1 MKTFFKNLVKT
12 NYQMKTKL
20 CRMMCCMLLVLL
32 SSLMTPAQ
40 AQFKVVGYLP
50 TWAGSVSDIQL
61 NKLTHVNYAFLIP
74 TSNGGYNPIENP
86 SKLQSL
92 VTAAHANGVKVLV
105 SVGGGGGGDGFHG
118 IVASAANRVNFAN
131 SMLSFANQYN
141 LDGID
146 IDWEYPSD
154 GTEANNFLL
163 MMQTLSST
171 MHNNGKLCTIAVIGD
186 YGTHI
191 VTGVFDTVDYLT
203 IMAYDDNDYQH
214 STYNLAVQCMN
225 YWRGRGVPAAK
236 AILGLPFYC
245 RPTWETYAQ
254 LLAQGADPY
263 SDTYNGK
270 GYNGITTI
278 KNKTNLAFDQGGG
291 VMMWELSGDVSGQ
304 YSLVSAIN
312 EVVINRGGGSVITT
326 APIGKTISL
335 LGVNAQ
341 YVSSTGAAGA
351 LWCNATA
358 VQSGNQF
365 LIVNAGNGKIA
376 LRNHGKYVSS
386 ENGASAMNCN
396 HDTIGATE
404 KFDWVVNSNGSVS
417 LKGNNGLYVSSE
429 NGTKEMTCTRAAIN
443 TWEQFTVGV
452 VQVAPVNQTIWLQ
465 GNNALYVSSENGTK
479 AMTCTRTAPQGWEQF
494 LIGDAGNGK
503 VTLQSMS
510 KYVSSENGTQAIT
523 CSRATP
529 QGWEQFDWLV
539 NADSTISL
547 RGNNGL
553 YVSSEN
559 GAQAMTCTRTSIQ
572 GWEKFKFGVIA
583 VTAKS
588 VTAAALDFVTGN
600 TPGVMYPNPVRKGS
614 VLTVAVKQYNANAL
628 VHVTVM
634 DITGKTVAQFKSGK
648 SSVNIPANYK
658 PGTYLVKIE
667 NGGNKYVQKLIV
679 Q

>member
-1 MKTFFKNLVKT
+1 MVKNPRMLLFG
-12 NYQMKTKL
+12 KTKL

-32 SSLMTPAQ
+32 SSLMTPAE

-50 TWAGSVSDIQL
+50 TWAGSVSNIQFS
-61 NKLTHVNYAFLIP
+61 KLTHVNYAFLIP
-74 TSNGGYNPIENP
+74 TSNGGYQPIENA

-118 IVASAANRVNFAN
+118 IVASSANRINFAN
-131 SMLSFANQYN
+131 NMLAFANQYN

-163 MMQTLSST
+163 MMQQLSTT
-171 MHNNGKLCTIAVIGD
+171 MHNNGKLCTIAVIGN

-203 IMAYDDNDYQH
+203 IMAYDDNDYEH

-236 AILGLPFYC
+236 AILGVPFYG

-254 LLAQGADPY
+254 LLAKGADPY
-263 SDTYNGK
+263 SDTYNGV

-291 VMMWELSGDVSGQ
+291 IMMWELSGDVSGQ

-312 EVVINRGGGSVITT
+312 EVVINRGGGSVISA
-326 APIGKTISL
+326 APIGKTVSL

-341 YVSSTGAAGA
+341 YVTSNGAAGPI
-351 LWCNATA
+351 WCNATA
-358 VQSGNQF
+358 VQNGNKF
-365 LIVNAGNGKIA
+365 LIVDAGNGKVA
-376 LRNHGKYVSS
+376 LRNQGKYVSS
-386 ENGASAMNCN
+386 ENGVNAMNCN
-396 HDTIGATE
+396 RDTIGATE
-404 KFDWVVNSNGSVS
+404 KFDWVANTNGSIS

-429 NGTKEMTCTRAAIN
+429 NGVKAMTCNRTAIN

-452 VQVAPVNQTIWLQ
+452 VQVAPVTQTIWLQ
-465 GNNALYVSSENGTK
+465 GSNALYVSSENGTK
-479 AMTCTRTAPQGWEQF
+479 AMNCNRSTPQGWEQF
-494 LIGDAGNGK
+494 LVADAGNGK
-503 VTLQSMS
+503 VTLQSMG
-510 KYVSSENGTQAIT
+510 KYVSSENGAQAMT
-523 CSRATP
+523 CNRATP

-539 NADSTISL
+539 NADNTISL
-547 RGNNGL
+547 RGSNGL

-559 GAQAMTCTRTSIQ
+559 GTKEMTCNRTSIQ
-572 GWEKFKFGVIA
+572 GWEKFNYGNITTTTRVA
-583 VTAKS
+583 
-588 VTAAALDFVTGN
+588 TAAFNIPTDN
-600 TPGVMYPNPVRKGS
+600 TPGIIYPNPVQKGS
-614 VLTVAVKQYNANAL
+614 KLTVSVKQYNANAL
-628 VHVTVM
+628 VHVTVI
-634 DITGKTVAQFKSGK
+634 DISGKTLAQYKTGNGSI
-648 SSVNIPANYK
+648 NIPVKYR
-658 PGTYLVKIE
+658 PGTYFVKIE
-667 NGGNKYVQKLIV
+667 NAGNSYVQKLIV

>member
-1 MKTFFKNLVKT
+1 
-12 NYQMKTKL
+12 MKTKL

-32 SSLMTPAQ
+32 SALVTPAE

-50 TWAGSVSDIQL
+50 TWAGSVSNIQF

-74 TSNGGYNPIENP
+74 TSTGGYQPIENA

-105 SVGGGGGGDGFHG
+105 SVGGGGGGNAFHS
-118 IVASAANRVNFAN
+118 IVANSTYRTNFAN
-131 SMLSFANQYN
+131 SMLALAKQYN

-154 GTEANNFLL
+154 GAEANNFLL
-163 MMQTLSST
+163 MMQTLSAT

-186 YGTHI
+186 YGSHI
-191 VTGVFDTVDYLT
+191 VTGVFATVDYLT

-214 STYNLAVQCMN
+214 STYNVAVRCMN

-236 AILGLPFYC
+236 AILGVPFYC

-254 LLAQGADPY
+254 LLALGADPY

-291 VMMWELSGDVSGQ
+291 IMMWELSGDVSGQ

-312 EVVINRGGGSVITT
+312 EVVINRGGGNVITT

-335 LGVNAQ
+335 KGVNGQ
-341 YVSSTGAAGA
+341 YVSSTGAVGA
-351 LWCNATA
+351 MWCNATQ
-358 VQSGNQF
+358 VQSLNQF
-365 LIVNAGNGKIA
+365 LIVDAGNGKVA
-376 LRNHGKYVSS
+376 LRNQGKYVSIG
-386 ENGASAMNCN
+386 NGDSVLNCN
-396 HDTIGATE
+396 RDTIGVTE
-404 KFDWVVNSNGSVS
+404 KFDWVSNTNGTVS
-417 LKGNNGLYVSSE
+417 FKGNNGLYVSSE
-429 NGTKEMTCTRAAIN
+429 NGTKEMMCNRAAIN

-465 GNNALYVSSENGTK
+465 GNNALYVSSENGTQ

-494 LIGDAGNGK
+494 LVADAGNGK
-503 VTLQSMS
+503 VTLRSMS
-510 KYVSSENGTQAIT
+510 KYVSSENGEQAIT
-523 CSRATP
+523 CNRATP

-547 RGNNGL
+547 RGNN
-553 YVSSEN
+553 
-559 GAQAMTCTRTSIQ
+559 
-572 GWEKFKFGVIA
+572 
-583 VTAKS
+583 
-588 VTAAALDFVTGN
+588 
-600 TPGVMYPNPVRKGS
+600 
-614 VLTVAVKQYNANAL
+614 
-628 VHVTVM
+628 
-634 DITGKTVAQFKSGK
+634 
-648 SSVNIPANYK
+648 
-658 PGTYLVKIE
+658 
-667 NGGNKYVQKLIV
+667 
-679 Q
+679 